1 MKILQLTRKVPWP
14 YTDGESMAVRFMVKG
29 MKQAGVSWDILAM
42 NTTKHQV
49 DHFQAMDI
57 LQADYQN
64 MDFVRVDN
72 QVRLIPLIK
81 SLIVNK
87 SYHITRFI
95 SEAYREKLI
104 QILHQNP
111 PDIVQLESLYLAPYI
126 DTIREHSSAKIVLRA
141 HNVEWQIWERVA
153 SATSNPVKKLYLNI
167 AWKQLKRFETNALR
181 KIDALVSISHL
192 DERTFSAMGYTG
204 PVFYFPIGIDT
215 RFFDYKLPEFSKPL
229 MLHFIGSLDWIPNVE
244 GIHWFI
250 KDIWPELHALF
261 PDAILRIAGRN
272 TPPEIF
278 EWAGNGVEVTGEVP
292 DANAY
297 VQAGQISVVPLLS
310 GSGMRAKIIEAM
322 ALGSVVISTV
332 IGAEGIPAVHRESIL
347 YADSALEFA
356 DALLYI
362 QQNPKKA
369 EEISLKARQLIEKQF
384 DAHQFSAG
392 YFSFLSELNTH

>member
-14 YTDGESMAVRFMVKG
+14 YIDGESMAVRFMVKG
-29 MKQAGVSWDILAM
+29 MNQAGVSWDILAM

-49 DHFQAMDI
+49 NHFQAMDI

-72 QVRLIPLIK
+72 QVKLIPLIK
-81 SLIVNK
+81 SLIFNK

-95 SEAYREKLI
+95 SEAFREKLI
-104 QILHQNP
+104 QKLHQNQ
-111 PDIVQLESLYLAPYI
+111 PDIIQLESLYLAPYI
-126 DTIREHSSAKIVLRA
+126 DTIRKHSSAKIVLRA

-153 SATSNPVKKLYLNI
+153 SSTSNPVKKLYLNI
-167 AWKQLKRFETNALR
+167 AWKQLKQFETETLQ

-192 DERTFSAMGYTG
+192 DERTFYSMGYTR
-204 PVFYFPIGIDT
+204 PVYYFPIGIDT
-215 RFFDYKLPEFSKPL
+215 RFFDYKLPDFSNPL
-229 MLHFIGSLDWIPNVE
+229 KLHFIGSLDWIPNIE
-244 GIHWFI
+244 GITWFVR
-250 KDIWPELHALF
+250 DIWPEIHALF
-261 PDAILRIAGRN
+261 PDAMLRIAGRN

-278 EWAGNGVEVTGEVP
+278 ALAGKRVEVTGEVP

-322 ALGSVVISTV
+322 ALGSVVISTT

-347 YADSALEFA
+347 LADSPQEFV
-356 DALLYI
+356 DALMYI
-362 QQNPKKA
+362 QQNPTKA
-369 EEISLKARQLIEKQF
+369 REMSMQARQLIEKHF
-384 DAHQFSAG
+384 DAHHFSAG
-392 YFSFLSELNTH
+392 YVTFLSDLISN